1 MSFNGRLRQQE
12 KLSKEDVQLLRKAM
26 EIAMRNEDGWNTR
39 DSVVFLIKKLERM
52 EKAFR

>member
-1 MSFNGRLRQQE
+1 MSFNGKLRQQE

-26 EIAMRNEDGWNTR
+26 NAYQIVHMSLS
-39 DSVVFLIKKLERM
+39 DSEVFLAKKLERM